1 MKKHRLLF
9 LWLSLLLCAVGARAE
24 EVTIGDGGEAN
35 NSYLPGYNYFN
46 YSYTQQIYTADEIGV
61 AGTINSI
68 AFKNTGAEKTRTY
81 SIYMALTDKTAFT
94 DGNDWV
100 PMSADDLVFEGE
112 VTFAVGKWTTIDLN
126 APFAYDGSSNL
137 IVAVADNTGSYSSSP
152 HMACLV
158 FSASNQAIRAYR
170 DASAYDIANPGANG
184 ATMNIKNQIVLDIT
198 AGGGPTCPKPKGVKI
213 TSTTTTTATV
223 EWNAEEGTQYNIH
236 VLSESSEDFYTG
248 VTSPYTITGL
258 EASTTYTVQVQ
269 TACSETDQ
277 SDWTSQTPFSTAI
290 CEEEDQCLV
299 SYTLTDSY
307 GDGWNGNAIKVVD
320 IEKGKVLGTL
330 TIGSGYT
337 VEGALPVCPGREI
350 QFEWVLGSYPG
361 EASWVIYDVNG
372 DVICEGQG
380 ASTMKTGDVLATYL
394 VDCSMATC
402 AKPKDLKLDE
412 VSAYSATLSWTP
424 GAEDQSAWEIVYS
437 TEADFDPDT
446 ATPVAVNSNP
456 FDLTGLEAETTYYAY
471 VRAACSDTDHSKWSN
486 VLSFTTLEACP
497 TPTYLT
503 VPSITATSATI
514 NWEGNADNYEVR
526 YAEATGFWLQYDD
539 ESYVGG
545 IGNTT
550 SATWTWGVMY
560 PGSMVT
566 IDKLTKI
573 AIYETSTYNTQP
585 ITVNIYS
592 GGDDAPGTLLYT
604 EEVTPEANDAMH
616 IVTLSSPVAITPGEN
631 VWITLTE
638 TGTYCLSYCLS
649 TEPNNNWVLNGGQ
662 WAHVSDLSSSL
673 AGDGWMIRGFIGEP
687 IDPETTPWTTG
698 SCTDNTIEIDGL
710 NPQTSY
716 VFQVRAK
723 CDEESYSKWAETNFT
738 TEEADASPE
747 IEVTDV
753 TATTATVD
761 WTDKGADPSSWDL
774 WYRLIG
780 NMESF
785 ENGLPQGW
793 TTIDNDNDGKNWTV
807 VSGGIKSHSGDAVIA
822 SYSYDNGTNSALS
835 PDNWLI
841 SPEVTLGGSMSF
853 WAIGQDAGW
862 AGEHFA
868 VYLSQDGNTDVSKF
882 TQIYPATG
890 EIIATSEYVQHTI
903 DLSAYKGKGYL
914 AIRHFNI
921 TNMFCLN
928 IDDIAFTEPGQNT
941 DWVEMNGLTNH
952 PATIEGLD
960 PEMTYEVQV
969 RTHFGNGDVSE
980 WVSDNFTTLSA
991 ITLFD
996 KDMDEDPNNVT
1007 MLNLKNGFT
1016 LDVTISGRTLYKS
1029 GNWNSLCLPFDI
1041 ENIEASPLAG
1051 ATVKELTA
1059 ARIEGTML
1067 YLTYVDALSIEAG
1080 KSYIIKWDSGDD
1092 IVNPTFGGVTLNAT
1106 ADGLHYGYEVI
1117 DLNTTEEIYS
1127 IGLYKET
1134 ILDQSE
1140 SVLYLGNDNKMYYPA
1155 TSGFHVGAFR
1165 TLVTIPDESTV
1176 NGTVFEIDGTATGIT
1191 EVNGLEIIGGKWYSV
1206 DGRKLPNQPK
1216 QKGVYINNGRKVVV
1230 K

>member
-9 LWLSLLLCAVGARAE
+9 LWLSLLLCAVGARADDLTVNE
-24 EVTIGDGGEAN
+24 GTATN
-35 NSYLPGYNYFN
+35 NRVPIYGLWTD
-46 YSYTQQIYTADEIGV
+46 SYT
-61 AGTINSI
+61 
-68 AFKNTGAEKTRTY
+68 RTQF
-81 SIYMALTDKTAFT
+81 II
-94 DGNDWV
+94 
-100 PMSADDLVFEGE
+100 PADDLTEMNDGTIEQMTFYSNSGSIDWGAAEFEVYITE
-112 VTFAVGKWTTIDLN
+112 VDYTSFASTELVYWENMDKVKNAGTLSISDNEMVVTLDNPYHYSGGNLLIGFCQTT
-126 APFAYDGSSNL
+126 S
-137 IVAVADNTGSYSSSP
+137 GSYKGVSWYGVAQETTTALGGYNSSIAAQSFLP
-152 HMACLV
+152 KTT
-158 FSASNQAIRAYR
+158 FSFTPS
-170 DASAYDIANPGANG
+170 GA
-184 ATMNIKNQIVLDIT
+184 
-198 AGGGPTCPKPKGVKI
+198 GPTCPKPKGMTV
-213 TSTTTTTATV
+213 TNTTTTTATV

-236 VLSESSEDFYTG
+236 VLSESSEDTYTG
-248 VTSPYTITGL
+248 VTSPYTLTGL
-258 EASTTYTVQVQ
+258 EAATNYRVSVQ
-269 TACSETDQ
+269 TVCSDTDQ
-277 SDWTSQTPFSTAI
+277 SDWTSPVAFSTAI
-290 CEEEDQCLV
+290 CEEEDQCLMT
-299 SYTLTDSY
+299 YALADAY
-307 GDGWNGNAIKVVD
+307 GDGWNNANLRVVD
-320 IEKGKVLGTL
+320 VETGKTFATL
-330 TIGSGYT
+330 MLANGGKDAP
-337 VEGALPVCPGREI
+337 VEGAFAVCPGREI
-350 QFEWVLGSYPG
+350 SFEWTPGSYPG
-361 EASWVIYDVNG
+361 ECSFTIYDVNG
-372 DVICEGQG
+372 DDIYSV
-380 ASTMKTGDVLATYL
+380 ATGDAPSTAGVLTSYL
-394 VDCSMATC
+394 TDCTPASC
-402 AKPKDLKLDE
+402 VSPKDLAVDE
-412 VSAYSATLSWTP
+412 VAAYTATLSWTP
-424 GAEDQSAWEIVYS
+424 GTDDQSAWEIVYS

-446 ATPVAVNSNP
+446 ATPVAADSNP
-456 FDLTGLEAETTYYAY
+456 FDLTGIEAETTYYAY
-471 VRAACSDTDHSKWSN
+471 VRAVCSDTDHSKWSN
-486 VLSFTTLEACP
+486 MISFTTIESCV
-497 TPTYLT
+497 TPTEVT
-503 VPSITATSATI
+503 ATDITANSATI
-514 NWEGNADNYEVR
+514 TWEGNADNYEIQ
-526 YAEATGFWLQYDD
+526 YAEAPGKWLQYDND
-539 ESYVGG
+539 APYYTN
-545 IGNTT
+545 IGTGSEGT
-550 SATWTWGVMY
+550 FTWAVMY
-560 PGSMVT
+560 PADMIT
-566 IDKLTKI
+566 INELSKVS
-573 AIYETSTYNTQP
+573 IYETSSNTEEITMKLYTGDDLPMTNIFTQRITPIGNGWHEVTLTSPVTIPEGENLWIELTENGTYNIPACQ
-585 ITVNIYS
+585 N
-592 GGDDAPGTLLYT
+592 T
-604 EEVTPEANDAMH
+604 ESNNQWMLWE
-616 IVTLSSPVAITPGEN
+616 
-631 VWITLTE
+631 
-638 TGTYCLSYCLS
+638 GTYYHI
-649 TEPNNNWVLNGGQ
+649 G
-662 WAHVSDLSSSL
+662 DL
-673 AGDGWMIRGFIGEP
+673 GVQDVGWMIRAFLGDASEEP
-687 IDPETTPWTTG
+687 TWTTDNCTGNSYDISGLDPETT
-698 SCTDNTIEIDGL
+698 
-710 NPQTSY
+710 Y

-723 CDEESYSKWAETNFT
+723 CDEDSFSKWAETNFT
-738 TEEADASPE
+738 TEKADASPE

-793 TTIDNDNDGKNWTV
+793 TTIDNDNDGKNWTI

-822 SYSYDNGTNSALS
+822 SYSYDNGTSSALS

-853 WAIGQDAGW
+853 WAIGQDASW

-928 IDDIAFTEPGQNT
+928 IDDIAFTEPGQST

-969 RTHFGNGDVSE
+969 CTHFGNGDVSE

-1067 YLTYVDALSIEAG
+1067 YLTYVDASSIEAG

-1134 ILDQSE
+1134 ILDQSA